1 MIVLFLKI
9 GNMTFLISSIGSFLL
24 FANYNLHTLVEMAS
38 WIFRSY
44 SACSV
49 SGTNTPLRLVI
60 SHSSAGVSRIVQ
72 ILCLLVSLIILLNN
86 SFSKCICILPICC
99 SNFLFFFCFL
109 DFLFMLD
116 KFGNLLFD

>member
-86 SFSKCICILPICC
+86 FVYTDSC
-99 SNFLFFFCFL
+99 
-109 DFLFMLD
+109 
-116 KFGNLLFD
+116 LLNV